1 VRRGEVVIVAP
12 ASVAEEIGL
21 CNEEELA
28 AAEDAL
34 RRWLE
39 LD

>member
-1 VRRGEVVIVAP
+1 VRRGEVVSVP
-12 ASVAEEIGL
+12 RASIAEEISR